1 MSEHFLKQK
10 KKKIKNEIR
19 EREREREKKK
29 KLIIDALKVKYLEIL
44 GHYI

>member
-19 EREREREKKK
+19 EREKERKKK
-29 KLIIDALKVKYLEIL
+29 KLIIDALKIKYLETL

>member
-29 KLIIDALKVKYLEIL
+29 KLIIDALNIKDLEIL
-44 GHYI
+44 GHYF